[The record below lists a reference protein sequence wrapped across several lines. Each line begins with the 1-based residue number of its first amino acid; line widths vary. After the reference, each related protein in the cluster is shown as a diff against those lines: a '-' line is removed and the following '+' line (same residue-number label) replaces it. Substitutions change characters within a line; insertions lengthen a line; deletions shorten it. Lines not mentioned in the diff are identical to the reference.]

1 MLTDY
6 LSHAPVKSE
15 ERKEAEEMSI
25 FFCTRGVM
33 APLNEAMAFH
43 LRSNNPTR
51 IFELWDMYD
60 RWGKKPIYL
69 AGKRNMSIDDRM
81 LYVCAAA
88 AITNEF
94 TWIYHAMSTSS
105 TVFPDWRVN
114 DFVQRAL
121 TGYEP
126 AVRQRFRDFLHDAM
140 LTRDVD
146 LFYPLASQVR
156 EAGEHGDY
164 EAIEAL
170 CRNIRDG
177 IERGLLVPG
186 PALDPKV
193 PKSTWS
199 PRIVD
204 ERVWT
209 LLVYG
214 AIRSRKVDVAGM
226 IVQEMKAVGVRPSI
240 RIWNYILMGMVK
252 TGAQPRMLQVLNKMR
267 EDGHEPDLMSQTIV
281 LRALFD
287 KRSLAQARGV
297 FLSITG
303 SIPSDRPWTDEETT
317 GLRSAYNVVLNGLLR
332 CQLIEEAD
340 KVFATMGKEGPAPD
354 VVTFNTLLNRYA
366 HMKLPQKVK
375 ETLHI
380 MGDRNVSPDI
390 YTFTILFVNACHLGD
405 DAMKHILMERMREL
419 DIKANTALL
428 SAAIYSILANG
439 ENDSLKHAMQLLRLM
454 EKSPDKEAR
463 PNEITYNTILHK
475 IRQQIEDKTI
485 PFAAGHEQME
495 KIYDGMKR
503 RMFRPNRVTLHVMM
517 KQYLTHPHPDSLRT
531 ATAIFNE
538 LYTERVDNDDTWYI
552 FLQGLNRRGQLE
564 LVAET
569 IRKLQQ
575 RQSIQPKKSLL
586 ALVER
591 LSWRI

>member
-1 MLTDY
+1 MLKFNAFRTSKRISVVHSSLIIPTNPTLTPIVARRNVTTKATTHPRHASRPPSSEWRAVKGSSSATSTSTSKSVERTRETQFGDGMPSFMDLDSWPTELDPEALELDRQRKQEEQQRQQQSTINQSTSSSLSFHLPPTFTKDTGKEGEKEKAEPSSSSSLPSSLLPPEVVNPQIQEALRDLYSAVARNELGQVVKAYHRLRVHHGLEKFVDADVTKVSQMLTDY

-287 KRSLAQARGV
+287 KR
-297 FLSITG
+297 
-303 SIPSDRPWTDEETT
+303 E
-317 GLRSAYNVVLNGLLR
+317 Y
-332 CQLIEEAD
+332 
-340 KVFATMGKEGPAPD
+340 
-354 VVTFNTLLNRYA
+354 TL
-366 HMKLPQKVK
+366 
-375 ETLHI
+375 
-380 MGDRNVSPDI
+380 
-390 YTFTILFVNACHLGD
+390 
-405 DAMKHILMERMREL
+405 
-419 DIKANTALL
+419 
-428 SAAIYSILANG
+428 
-439 ENDSLKHAMQLLRLM
+439 
-454 EKSPDKEAR
+454 
-463 PNEITYNTILHK
+463 
-475 IRQQIEDKTI
+475 
-485 PFAAGHEQME
+485 
-495 KIYDGMKR
+495 
-503 RMFRPNRVTLHVMM
+503 
-517 KQYLTHPHPDSLRT
+517 
-531 ATAIFNE
+531 
-538 LYTERVDNDDTWYI
+538 
-552 FLQGLNRRGQLE
+552 
-564 LVAET
+564 
-569 IRKLQQ
+569 
-575 RQSIQPKKSLL
+575 
-586 ALVER
+586 
-591 LSWRI
+591 

>member
-1 MLTDY
+1 
-6 LSHAPVKSE
+6 
-15 ERKEAEEMSI
+15 
-25 FFCTRGVM
+25 
-33 APLNEAMAFH
+33 
-43 LRSNNPTR
+43 
-51 IFELWDMYD
+51 
-60 RWGKKPIYL
+60 
-69 AGKRNMSIDDRM
+69 
-81 LYVCAAA
+81 
-88 AITNEF
+88 
-94 TWIYHAMSTSS
+94 
-105 TVFPDWRVN
+105 
-114 DFVQRAL
+114 
-121 TGYEP
+121 
-126 AVRQRFRDFLHDAM
+126 
-140 LTRDVD
+140 
-146 LFYPLASQVR
+146 
-156 EAGEHGDY
+156 
-164 EAIEAL
+164 
-170 CRNIRDG
+170 
-177 IERGLLVPG
+177 
-186 PALDPKV
+186 
-193 PKSTWS
+193 
-199 PRIVD
+199 
-204 ERVWT
+204 
-209 LLVYG
+209 
-214 AIRSRKVDVAGM
+214 
-226 IVQEMKAVGVRPSI
+226 
-240 RIWNYILMGMVK
+240 
-252 TGAQPRMLQVLNKMR
+252 
-267 EDGHEPDLMSQTIV
+267 
-281 LRALFD
+281 
-287 KRSLAQARGV
+287 
-297 FLSITG
+297 
-303 SIPSDRPWTDEETT
+303 
-317 GLRSAYNVVLNGLLR
+317 
-332 CQLIEEAD
+332 
-340 KVFATMGKEGPAPD
+340 
-354 VVTFNTLLNRYA
+354 
-366 HMKLPQKVK
+366 MKLPQKVK

-380 MGDRNVSPDI
+380 MGDRNISPDI

-538 LYTERVDNDDTWYI
+538 LCTERVDNDDTWYI
-552 FLQGLNRRGQLE
+552 FLHGLNRRGQFE